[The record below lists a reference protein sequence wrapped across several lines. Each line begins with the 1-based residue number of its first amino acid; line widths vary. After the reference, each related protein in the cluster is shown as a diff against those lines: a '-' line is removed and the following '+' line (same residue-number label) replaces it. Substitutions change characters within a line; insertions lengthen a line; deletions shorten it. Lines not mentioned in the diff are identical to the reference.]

1 MPFSR
6 KTLPQLRQQIA
17 VDIERYSGQA
27 ASSRG
32 DIYYP
37 LAQAV
42 AGAVHGLHGHLQYTV
57 EQLFDQSA
65 DDTNLLRR
73 AAEMGIYRLPASRAS
88 GLLTLTGN
96 NGVSIPA
103 ETLLQDDNQKIY
115 RSTQTVNLTNGT
127 ANLPVEAVEAGVA
140 GNLVAGTTL
149 QFITPVSGVDTQA
162 SVISLSGGA
171 DAETISRVRER
182 LAERRKHP
190 PMGGSAQDY
199 IAWTKG
205 AHADITRAWCTP
217 NALGLGTVVV
227 RFVTDNLATPIPTQA
242 HIDAVKAQLE
252 TVRPAGMKR
261 LEVYAP
267 VAKALHLTLTRLT
280 PNDDQTRTAITAE
293 LKDLLQREAKPGGT
307 IYLSQINEAI
317 SLATGERDHRISLS
331 DDFTCA
337 AGEFPIL
344 GDITWPTA

>member
-73 AAEMGIYRLPASRAS
+73 AAEMGIYRLPASHAS

-115 RSTQTVNLTNGT
+115 RSTQTVSLTNGT
-127 ANLPVEAVEAGVA
+127 ANLPVEAAEAGSA
-140 GNLVAGTTL
+140 GNLISGTTL

-190 PMGGSAQDY
+190 PMGAVLRTISPGPKVLMRTLPVLGVHRMHW
-199 IAWTKG
+199 AWEQL
-205 AHADITRAWCTP
+205 W
-217 NALGLGTVVV
+217 
-227 RFVTDNLATPIPTQA
+227 FVLSPT
-242 HIDAVKAQLE
+242 I
-252 TVRPAGMKR
+252 
-261 LEVYAP
+261 
-267 VAKALHLTLTRLT
+267 
-280 PNDDQTRTAITAE
+280 
-293 LKDLLQREAKPGGT
+293 
-307 IYLSQINEAI
+307 
-317 SLATGERDHRISLS
+317 
-331 DDFTCA
+331 
-337 AGEFPIL
+337 
-344 GDITWPTA
+344 